1 MRISDWSSDVCSSDL
16 PHRDHAWHLLRADG
30 QVATVPHSP
39 RLVTDDMSVLRDA
52 ALAGAGAVQLPTIY
66 IWDDVRTGRLVHV
79 LPDWRPKAAIVHA
92 VFPSRRGPLP
102 SRSEE
107 HPSELQS
114 QISLSYAVF

>member
-1 MRISDWSSDVCSSDL
+1 MIRRPPRSTRTYTLFPYTTLFRS

-66 IWDDVRTGRLVHV
+66 IWDDVRAGRLVHV

-92 VFPSRRGPLP
+92 VLDRKSTRLN
-102 SRSEE
+102 SS
-107 HPSELQS
+107 H
-114 QISLSYAVF
+114 